1 MTQREKNYQ
10 EKVLIPVP
18 EGIKDR
24 LREMG
29 KLSGSGASMTQIAR
43 QCLLNGIEQAENA
56 LLDNP
61 IAK

>member
-1 MTQREKNYQ
+1 M
-10 EKVLIPVP
+10 IPVP
-18 EGIKDR
+18 DGIKDR

-29 KLSGSGASMTQIAR
+29 RLSGSGASMTQIAR